1 MGGCHRAANA
11 LHARACS
18 RPRTVFKVPRVLP
31 AAQLYLLRTT
41 HVRLILGEQTYDDV
55 CVAFHDL
62 VIIIRA
68 QWPLPFI
75 HRRNWTLRCPAC
87 FDLGCLKL
95 RGAYRA
101 RWWTKNILRHD
112 CAVHTLQK
120 GCSRFTKSALH
131 RTYNGCMCA
140 CTFGCNSFCDA
151 RLSPRGVGRWL
162 LFYYCVVFVSIL
174 PD

>member
-1 MGGCHRAANA
+1 MGGCHRATNA

-18 RPRTVFKVPRVLP
+18 RPRTVFVVPHVLP
-31 AAQLYLLRTT
+31 AAQLYLLRWT
-41 HVRLILGEQTYDDV
+41 HELLSLGEQIHEEV
-55 CVAFHDL
+55 VRKAIHDL
-62 VIIIRA
+62 VIINIA
-68 QWPLPFI
+68 EWALPFI

-101 RWWTKNILRHD
+101 IVQHG

-120 GCSRFTKSALH
+120 GCPRFTKAH
-131 RTYNGCMCA
+131 CTENNGCMCA
-140 CTFGCNSFCDA
+140 CTSGCNLFCDA

-162 LFYYCVVFVSIL
+162 
-174 PD
+174 